1 MAKDTLLSRVITL
14 EVLAIV
20 TIVVSLVAV
29 PAWAED
35 KANLQKQEQVYGWQ
49 LMDEQERYEYQQQM
63 RKMKTSEEREVYRNR
78 HHERIQE
85 RAQQRGLTLPESP
98 GLSGK
103 GMGLGGVKKQGGGKR

>member
-1 MAKDTLLSRVITL
+1 MSKDIHLGRAITL
-14 EVLAIV
+14 ELLAIV

-35 KANLQKQEQVYGWQ
+35 KDNLQKQEQVYGWQ

-63 RKMKTSEEREVYRNR
+63 REMNTSEEREVYRNR
-78 HHERIQE
+78 HHERMQE
-85 RAQQRGLTLPESP
+85 RAQQQGLTLPGSP